1 MLMKD
6 LLRLK
11 SETLA
16 KVSFMK
22 MATNTIFNMK
32 IATKNAR
39 LMSTTN
45 NGIMMDVRD
54 EASIH
59 EKMIRFRLFV
69 LSD

>member
-6 LLRLK
+6 LLRWI

-16 KVSFMK
+16 KVSLMK
-22 MATNTIFNMK
+22 MATNVIFKMK
-32 IATKNAR
+32 IATKKAK
-39 LMSTTN
+39 LISTTN

-54 EASIH
+54 EASIQ